1 MKNIVICSMLLMF
14 TISSYCQQTQPT
26 TKTSEEYLK
35 LSKSQKTGGFVLL
48 GIGAITLTT
57 AAVGDFDFDTLGIV
71 VVVGSVF
78 TLTSIPLFIAAS
90 RNKKKAKKASLGFKF
105 ERIQKLQTVAVRF
118 HSIPG
123 ISLRLNL

>member
-1 MKNIVICSMLLMF
+1 MRNIFICSMLLMYATYGF
-14 TISSYCQQTQPT
+14 CQQTQL
-26 TKTSEEYLK
+26 TKTPEEYLK
-35 LSKSQKTGGFVLL
+35 LSRSQKAGGFVLL
-48 GIGAITLTT
+48 GLGAITLTT
-57 AAVGDFDFDTLGIV
+57 AALGDFDFDTLGIV
-71 VVVGSVF
+71 VVIGSAF

-105 ERIQKLQTVAVRF
+105 ERIQKLQPMAVRI